1 VRLWPFGD
9 AYDLHVTRPGRS
21 WAWRVDVK
29 TWADPYGL
37 AQKLREEPEGPG
49 ELCFVV
55 PEHLRGYL
63 PLLRRVVRVS
73 GARVLTDADLVAE
86 VEGA

>member
-1 VRLWPFGD
+1 M
-9 AYDLHVTRPGRS
+9 
-21 WAWRVDVK
+21 
-29 TWADPYGL
+29 
-37 AQKLREEPEGPG
+37 REDPEGSG

-63 PLLRRVVRVS
+63 PLLRRVLRGS